1 VTRIVPA
8 NEASWRDLR
17 AVLGGA
23 NCHGDR
29 CFCQR
34 FMIRGKEW
42 RSIDDVERARRLRSQ
57 TNCGHP
63 ANAATCGLVAFLD
76 DEPVGWCRVER
87 RSAFATLGQ
96 TPWRGRTERKDDDS
110 VWAAACFIVGAGF
123 RGQGITYDLA
133 RATVDFAQERGARGL
148 EGYPMDPEPGKD
160 VQWGEL
166 HVGKRS
172 IFEAAGFTEVSRP
185 SLRRVVMRIEF

>member
-1 VTRIVPA
+1 MTRVVPA
-8 NEASWRDLR
+8 NEASWRDLQ

-34 FMIRGKEW
+34 FKVRGKEW
-42 RSIDDVERARRLRSQ
+42 RSSDDVERARRLREQ
-57 TNCGHP
+57 AKAG
-63 ANAATCGLVAFLD
+63 CGLVAYLD
-76 DEPVGWCRVER
+76 DEAVGWARVEP

-96 TPWRGRTERKDDDS
+96 TPWRGRRSERKDDDT
-110 VWAAACFIVGAGF
+110 VWAAACFVVRAGF
-123 RGQGITYDLA
+123 RGRRITYDLA
-133 RATVDFAQERGARGL
+133 QASVDFARERGARAL
-148 EGYPMDPEPGKD
+148 EGYPMDPEQGKD

-172 IFEAAGFTEVSRP
+172 IFDAAGFTEMSRP
-185 SLRRVVMRIEF
+185 SLRRVVMRIDF